1 MEVEKCREWM
11 LRLEGGM
18 IVAGVVLVLAQIAKL
33 IAG

>member
-1 MEVEKCREWM
+1 MDVEKCREWM

-18 IVAGVVLVLAQIAKL
+18 IVVGVVFILAQIAKL